1 MKGRNILS
9 LEDLSPTEIEAVL
22 NKATEL
28 KRKLERG
35 EPHEF
40 LHGKTLGMIFAKPS
54 TRTRASFETAMTQLG
69 GHAIYF
75 GWNELQLG
83 RGETIADTARTLSR
97 YVDGIVAR
105 LFDHRD
111 LRELARNSNVPVING
126 LTDLVHPCQVLS
138 DLFTIRE
145 KKGKLKGLKLAY
157 VGDGNNVCHSLLLGC
172 TKIGMNISVATPKGY
187 QPRSEIVA
195 LAEGY
200 SRKSGAEM
208 FMTNDPSKA
217 VADADVVY
225 TDVWVSMGMEKERKR
240 RLKAFRGYQ
249 INASLLR
256 KAKDD
261 AIFMH
266 CLPAHRGE
274 EVTDEVI
281 DGPQSVVFDQAENRL
296 HVQKAIL
303 CLVM

>member
-40 LHGKTLGMIFAKPS
+40 LRGKTLGMIFAKPS

-111 LRELARNSNVPVING
+111 LRELARNSSVPVING

-172 TKIGMNISVATPKGY
+172 TKIGMNISVAIPKGY
-187 QPRSEIVA
+187 EPRSEIVA

-208 FMTNDPSKA
+208 FMTNDPFRA
-217 VADADVVY
+217 MADADVVY

-249 INASLLR
+249 VNASLLR